1 MVITGA
7 SAGIGAAAARAFA
20 AEGARVVLA
29 ARGRDAL
36 DELAAELRGQGG
48 EALVVPTDVGDDA
61 ACRRLIDEAVATHGR
76 VDVLVNNAGLHHR
89 GPFPGLTPEQGTAMV
104 DLNLRAPILL
114 TRLVLDGMLARG
126 RGAVVNVASLAGCI
140 PVPESVTYSATKF
153 GLRGFSLALGEE
165 LRGSGVR
172 VAAVSPGPVSTQF
185 ILGDLDEV
193 SDLTFSQPMSSPEQV
208 AAAILDC
215 AADGRSERQLP
226 AASGRLATLGY
237 VFPRLARFLRPA
249 LVRKGARTKARL
261 RTEGATG
268 GATPTPR

>member
-1 MVITGA
+1 MTTSTRSTPRFRDQVVVITGA

-61 ACRRLIDEAVATHGR
+61 ACRRLIDEAVATHSQ

-89 GPFPGLTPEQGTAMV
+89 GPFPGLTPEQATAMV

-126 RGAVVNVASLAGCI
+126 SGAVVNVASLAGCI

-215 AADGRSERQLP
+215 AADGRSE
-226 AASGRLATLGY
+226 
-237 VFPRLARFLRPA
+237 
-249 LVRKGARTKARL
+249 
-261 RTEGATG
+261 
-268 GATPTPR
+268 